1 VSDDEELEYIQE
13 HDDESP
19 PSKRPR
25 YVSSAATPRIDL
37 TDQIKEDKKGSQVE
51 HDENLAR
58 MQQETYDSTNYWT
71 EVNDANAKI
80 TDNITDSLFVVTNLA
95 QILD

>member
-1 VSDDEELEYIQE
+1 MHLLCSNHDNLNASDVSDDEELEYIQE

-25 YVSSAATPRIDL
+25 YVSPATPRIDL
-37 TDQIKEDKKGSQVE
+37 ADQIEEDKKGSQVE

-58 MQQETYDSTNYWT
+58 MLQETYDSTNYWT
-71 EVNDANAKI
+71 EVHDAVQKALI
-80 TDNITDSLFVVTNLA
+80 I
-95 QILD
+95 

>member
-1 VSDDEELEYIQE
+1 MSDDEELEYIQE

-19 PSKRPR
+19 PSKRPI
-25 YVSSAATPRIDL
+25 YVSSATSRIDL
-37 TDQIKEDKKGSQVE
+37 TDQIEEDKKGSQVE
-51 HDENLAR
+51 HDEYLAR
-58 MQQETYDSTNYWT
+58 IQQETYDSTNYWT
-71 EVNDANAKI
+71 EVNDANAKS